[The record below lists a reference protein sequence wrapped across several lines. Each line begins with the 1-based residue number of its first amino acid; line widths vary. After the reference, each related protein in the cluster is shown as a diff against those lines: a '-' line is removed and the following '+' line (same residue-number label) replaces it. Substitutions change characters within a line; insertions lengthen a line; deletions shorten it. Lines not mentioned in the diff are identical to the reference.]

1 MAKKI
6 FFGNYKGGVGKT
18 TTVFEIGVHL
28 ATEYQQKVLLI
39 DLDPQCS
46 LSKICQDCR
55 NEELSELE
63 VDHTLNYVLELY
75 AEYIKKASRLDI
87 LEKNI
92 DTKFE
97 MVEDAIQPIPKHSG
111 YGEGRLDFVPTVLDM
126 KNSRINDIA
135 DRFSKDTKNILV
147 ISRFLDDIQEKLD
160 YDFILIDCPPT
171 SNLIIQSVFLACDYY
186 LIPTVGDEISTNGVA
201 DYITEIESVYLKY
214 AYDSQIG
221 GVILKYY
228 FGEKPELIGILETM
242 YKSRPGEKNMSILK
256 MLDDA
261 ISAVKRESLITETK
275 YAYPGYRHIFNLSIR
290 HLDNRSDSAR
300 YGVPLTVSMGD
311 MHEEYSEITRYIFE
325 ILSPSKKG

>member
-55 NEELSELE
+55 NEELSGLD

-75 AEYIKKASRLDI
+75 AEYICQASRLDI
-87 LEKNI
+87 LEKNVK
-92 DTKFE
+92 TNFQKV
-97 MVEDAIQPIPKHSG
+97 MHAIQPIPKHSSVGDG
-111 YGEGRLDFVPTVLDM
+111 YLDFIPTVLDM

-135 DRFSKDTKNILV
+135 DRFSKDTRNILV
-147 ISRFLDDIQEKLD
+147 ISRFLDDIQEEMD

-186 LIPTVGDEISTNGVA
+186 LIPTVGDEISTDGVA
-201 DYITEIESVYLKY
+201 DYITEIESTYLKY
-214 AYDSQIG
+214 AYDDKIG

-228 FGEKPELIGILETM
+228 FGKRPEFIGVLETM
-242 YKSRPGEKNMSILK
+242 YKGRPGNRNMSILK
-256 MLDDA
+256 ALDGA
-261 ISAVKRESLITETK
+261 ISAVKPESMITETE
-275 YAYPGYRHIFNLSIR
+275 YAYPGYRHIFNTNIR
-290 HLDNRSDSAR
+290 HLDNRSNPAE

-311 MHEEYSEITRYIFE
+311 MHDEYSVITSYIYE
-325 ILSPSKKG
+325 MVTQ